1 MYTYNEMLLS
11 HKKNEIRPF
20 IATGTDLEITILREV
35 SQTEKDKSRMMSLT
49 SGIQKKKKRY
59 KWTYLQNRNR
69 PINIEN
75 KFMVTKREL
84 GRGEINQEFGI
95 NIYTLQKI
103 TNKDLL
109 YSTGNYTHYFIITY
123 KRKDSEKN
131 IYI

>member
-1 MYTYNEMLLS
+1 
-11 HKKNEIRPF
+11 
-20 IATGTDLEITILREV
+20 
-35 SQTEKDKSRMMSLT
+35 
-49 SGIQKKKKRY
+49 
-59 KWTYLQNRNR
+59 
-69 PINIEN
+69 
-75 KFMVTKREL
+75 MVTKREL